1 MILVI
6 SFIYHAHY
14 YHCMI
19 YWYIE
24 VAVGHHGFAIYRH
37 LDNIKLGGSISGRYQ
52 WPNRVMPEFN
62 FPPTLRE
69 LCKGQ
74 LGLDQWFWVGAY
86 FLLIASQMFNFQV
99 CSQCWEVSVEHGFTF
114 CGNLS
119 PLSLSIVNVHWKT
132 FAPTQ
137 NSCTVM
143 RIMKYNF
150 WDIKDLFCMGD
161 NWRIANLVVMMV
173 STIETE
179 DMAFFSA
186 S

>member
-1 MILVI
+1 MHIIISVWHIDILRSQSATMDSPFTGTWI
-6 SFIYHAHY
+6 
-14 YHCMI
+14 
-19 YWYIE
+19 
-24 VAVGHHGFAIYRH
+24 
-37 LDNIKLGGSISGRYQ
+37 NIKLEGSIWGKYQ
-52 WPNRVMPEFN
+52 WPNRVMPRFN

-119 PLSLSIVNVHWKT
+119 PLSLSIVNAYWKT

-137 NSCTVM
+137 PSCTVI
-143 RIMKYNF
+143 RIIFF
-150 WDIKDLFCMGD
+150 WLLKIC
-161 NWRIANLVVMMV
+161 
-173 STIETE
+173 
-179 DMAFFSA
+179 SA
-186 S
+186 WMITGVW